1 MRMSVAIIG
10 SRGRIVLPR
19 EVRTALGVSEG
30 DTVFF
35 IMEADQVRLAR
46 APEDFGGYLNLYSP
60 ARAEEKADDTE
71 LPD

>member
-1 MRMSVAIIG
+1 MRMSVAVIG
-10 SRGRIVLPR
+10 SRGRIVLPQ

-35 IMEADQVRLAR
+35 IAEGDQVRLAR
-46 APEDFGGYLNLYSP
+46 APEDFGEYLSLYSP
-60 ARAEEKADDTE
+60 ARAEERADDKE